1 MKLSSPEFEDGGDLP
16 EKSGFMAENINPE
29 LEISEAPKEAE
40 AFALEFKD
48 PDAEKMAGK
57 TWIHWTVWNI
67 PADTEKIQENSA
79 PGLEGTTDFRKTGY
93 NGPNP
98 PDGPHTVIFK
108 LYALKEE
115 LELEEEA
122 SYEEFNKAVE
132 EKKIEEAELEA
143 DYIEEHKTRD

>member
-1 MKLSSPEFEDGGDLP
+1 MKLSSPEFDDAEVFP
-16 EKSGFMAENINPE
+16 EKSGFMAENVNPE
-29 LEISEAPKEAE
+29 LEIEGTPEEAK

-67 PADTEKIQENSA
+67 PADTEKIGEGEA
-79 PGLEGTTDFRKTGY
+79 PGTEGLTDFQKTGY

-98 PDGPHTVIFK
+98 PDAPHTVIFK

-122 SYEEFNKAVE
+122 SYEEFTEAVE
-132 EKKIEEAELEA
+132 EKKLEEAKLQAEYVE
-143 DYIEEHKTRD
+143 DHKTRD